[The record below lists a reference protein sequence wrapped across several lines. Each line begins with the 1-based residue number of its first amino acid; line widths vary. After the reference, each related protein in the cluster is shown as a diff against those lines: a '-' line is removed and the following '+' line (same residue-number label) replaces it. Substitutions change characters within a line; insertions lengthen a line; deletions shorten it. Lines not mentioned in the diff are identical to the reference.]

1 MYAFYLRFG
10 TVQPNAIIKG
20 IQQRKAKGTSIIPSR
35 SLMVRHNNLFGPP
48 IDTSLVSRSLIFTI
62 RPVKKTRE
70 SPGLSE
76 LITLLKYI
84 PPLCINRERFEVDG
98 WMTPELK
105 PPPGPI
111 SLV

>member
-10 TVQPNAIIKG
+10 TVQPTAIIKG
-20 IQQRKAKGTSIIPSR
+20 SQQWEAKGASIIPSR

-48 IDTSLVSRSLIFTI
+48 IDTSPASRSLIFTI

-76 LITLLKYI
+76 LITLLKYVA
-84 PPLCINRERFEVDG
+84 PSFINRERFEVDG
-98 WMTPELK
+98 WMTSELE

-111 SLV
+111 FLV